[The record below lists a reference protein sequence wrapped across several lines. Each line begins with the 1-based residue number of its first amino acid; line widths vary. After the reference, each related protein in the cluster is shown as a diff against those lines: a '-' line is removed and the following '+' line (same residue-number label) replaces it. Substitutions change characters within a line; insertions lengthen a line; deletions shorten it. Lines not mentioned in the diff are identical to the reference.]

1 MNKASLKLQLATFFE
16 TIPVGNVNP
25 DTQYIDTFSN
35 LFFRFIAEVP
45 GEGLVYPGFDR
56 IKVAALNEPIKDI
69 FEENM
74 RGIATSIQ
82 TPQEYSTKV
91 GSSLDA
97 VIFLLPQ
104 TFILSP
110 GDVPKIAPF
119 SLSTDLIQITGPVLS
134 NPASISYDL
143 ANAIVEGFAIKL
155 NASTINN
162 ANAKTRISWI
172 TN

>member
-1 MNKASLKLQLATFFE
+1 MNKASLKIQLTSFFE
-16 TIPVGNVNP
+16 KIPVSFQNLDIN
-25 DTQYIDTFSN
+25 YIENFSN
-35 LFFRFIAEVP
+35 LFFRFIAEIP

-97 VIFLLPQ
+97 VILLLPQ
-104 TFILSP
+104 TFILAP
-110 GDVPKIAPF
+110 GDVPEIAPF

-134 NPASISYDL
+134 NPASTSYDL
-143 ANAIVEGFAIKL
+143 ANAIVEGFVIKL
-155 NASTINN
+155 NASAINN
-162 ANAKTRISWI
+162 ANAGTRINWI